1 MQVRGLRSSTS
12 DPHPTLAIR
21 LSSRALKGGHSWEGS
36 WVWEPVAVLPMTC
49 TPMRPTEVQCVHETQ
64 QQLRK
69 LVHEIGLEL
78 KTTAVCSRVRRTR
91 DGLFTLDDALLR
103 TQWDL
108 QNIQEAIQA
117 AAPRVVAEL
126 EKNLRPHS
134 GTQQLPGP
142 AGPQGSGHPDSAL
155 GLGCWRAGR
164 AAGGAVG
171 GLR

>member
-1 MQVRGLRSSTS
+1 M
-12 DPHPTLAIR
+12 
-21 LSSRALKGGHSWEGS
+21 
-36 WVWEPVAVLPMTC
+36 WEPVAVLPMTC